1 MKRKIIYML
10 SVPLAL
16 LMFAL
21 PAWGRDRPTAKPADA
36 ATLSAFNVNVISQDC
51 MADGSASATVN
62 WVPSTLGI
70 QFVDVT
76 SVDPNFIPGTF
87 FGMGLAPFQ
96 SRVLI
101 ENLIPGMTQFLRL
114 NALTPFGWR
123 PLPVV
128 SFTTPFC

>member
-51 MADGSASATVN
+51 MADGSAESDA
-62 WVPSTLGI
+62 
-70 QFVDVT
+70 
-76 SVDPNFIPGTF
+76 
-87 FGMGLAPFQ
+87 
-96 SRVLI
+96 R
-101 ENLIPGMTQFLRL
+101 
-114 NALTPFGWR
+114 
-123 PLPVV
+123 
-128 SFTTPFC
+128 